1 MANQGVTY
9 SQLQDLME
17 ISTILQR
24 YAFHFGV
31 PLVRSYSWHQPPATL
46 TFVQSYARSTASIM
60 LVTVVINKRYETRIN
75 SEINFIVSNVLPA

>member
-17 ISTILQR
+17 DFYHLTKIRISFWSATGEKLFM
-24 YAFHFGV
+24 A
-31 PLVRSYSWHQPPATL
+31 QPPATL

>member
-17 ISTILQR
+17 DFYHLTKIRISFWS
-24 YAFHFGV
+24 A
-31 PLVRSYSWHQPPATL
+31 
-46 TFVQSYARSTASIM
+46 TASIM

>member
-17 ISTILQR
+17 DFYHLTKIRIS
-24 YAFHFGV
+24 FW
-31 PLVRSYSWHQPPATL
+31 SATGEKL
-46 TFVQSYARSTASIM
+46 FMAPTSGNSDFCSKLRQIH
-60 LVTVVINKRYETRIN
+60 KRYETRIN